1 MYCMFKCDQ
10 IIVCFDLQLFV
21 YVFVSMYVL
30 IMYSFFKIIYV
41 YIFNYPKGSLI
52 GNRIYSI
59 LFYFILMSGSSIA
72 RKFEYTMFHKLG
84 KQCVILGYFMYLNDE
99 EIAKLYFLRPKI
111 QLQ

>member
-1 MYCMFKCDQ
+1 
-10 IIVCFDLQLFV
+10 
-21 YVFVSMYVL
+21 
-30 IMYSFFKIIYV
+30 
-41 YIFNYPKGSLI
+41 
-52 GNRIYSI
+52 
-59 LFYFILMSGSSIA
+59 MSGSSIA